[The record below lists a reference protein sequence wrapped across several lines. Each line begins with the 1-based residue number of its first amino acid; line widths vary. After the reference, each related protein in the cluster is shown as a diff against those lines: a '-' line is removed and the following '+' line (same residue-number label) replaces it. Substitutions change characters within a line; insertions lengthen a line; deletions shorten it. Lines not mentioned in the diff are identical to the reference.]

1 MLTTFGRKL
10 EVVDIDDQ
18 HRAGS
23 LMPIDALPFLGEALE
38 TYRRELL
45 FAVCSPEAACVGV
58 AVEGQH

>member
-1 MLTTFGRKL
+1 MLTASGRKL

-23 LMPIDALPFLGEALE
+23 FMPIDALPFLGKALE

-45 FAVCSPEAACVGV
+45 FAVCFPEAACIGV
-58 AVEGQH
+58 AIEGQH